1 MLKVNRFTVVTTNFK
16 FVLFRGV
23 LILRRKIDMAKIA
36 SLPIDGVTDNFQV
49 RWDNT
54 LLIAAYDQE
63 RTFILT
69 VDGEQL
75 VLRRRLR
82 EVLHRFA
89 CENSVHNHEM
99 HALYQ
104 LVDCR
109 TRGYVAGHHRLV
121 PTCGRTNDQ
130 VVYYMVHYLDD
141 AAELID
147 DKRVE
152 LLLKGKR
159 ETFHVRVDT
168 SYRTFRRIVDA
179 ADRVAKIQ
187 LQIYEYCRHQYGKVN
202 SENIHERPY
211 ESDYCVIQ
219 AHRRQSEK
227 VLMATILYIVSTAY
241 EETFGEKINPEFIE
255 QIKRVINNF

>member
-1 MLKVNRFTVVTTNFK
+1 MLKVNRFTVVTINFK

-104 LVDCR
+104 LVD
-109 TRGYVAGHHRLV
+109 AGH
-121 PTCGRTNDQ
+121 GD
-130 VVYYMVHYLDD
+130 M
-141 AAELID
+141 
-147 DKRVE
+147 
-152 LLLKGKR
+152 LLG
-159 ETFHVRVDT
+159 
-168 SYRTFRRIVDA
+168 I
-179 ADRVAKIQ
+179 I
-187 LQIYEYCRHQYGKVN
+187 G
-202 SENIHERPY
+202 
-211 ESDYCVIQ
+211 
-219 AHRRQSEK
+219 
-227 VLMATILYIVSTAY
+227 
-241 EETFGEKINPEFIE
+241 
-255 QIKRVINNF
+255 